1 MGARADGGPLRTC
14 VACGRRRPQAEL
26 LRLAWVQDRVEP
38 DPPRRLA
45 GRGAYVCRSADC
57 ARKLITGKGL
67 RRAFRTAPPA
77 QVWVRLAGR
86 PEIARLLAAPEQVS
100 D

>member
-1 MGARADGGPLRTC
+1 MAARDGGPVRTC

-26 LRLAWVQDRVEP
+26 LRLAWVDGRVEP

-45 GRGAYVCRSADC
+45 GRGAYVCREADC

-67 RRAFRTAPPA
+67 RRAFKTAPPA
-77 QVWVRLAGR
+77 QAWTGLAGR
-86 PEIARLLAAPEQVS
+86 PEITRLLAGSE
-100 D
+100 